1 MSTIRSIQRSSN
13 FAKRALGARTYATA
27 EPVCTIILISQIGS

>member
-1 MSTIRSIQRSSN
+1 MSAIRSIQRTST

-27 EPVCTIILISQIGS
+27 EPVCNS